1 MYKKLLLF
9 STLMIVMDE
18 EQSIKMDYIK
28 FRKIMFINN
37 AIEQGWTVKKEKEA
51 YIFSKKHE
59 GKKEI
64 YLDNYLKKFLHD
76 NMNTEIA

>member
-1 MYKKLLLF
+1 
-9 STLMIVMDE
+9 MDE

-37 AIEQGWTVKKEKEA
+37 AIEQGWTIKKDKDA

-64 YLDNYLKKFLHD
+64 YLDNYLKKFLCD
-76 NMNTEIA
+76 NMKAELCSD

>member
-1 MYKKLLLF
+1 MLLLF

-37 AIEQGWTVKKEKEA
+37 AIEQGWAVKKEKDA

-76 NMNTEIA
+76 NMSTELV